1 MDVKRR
7 ERETKG
13 TREEDSLDGLEQR
26 ARETAKSLIS
36 CSKSL
41 RRRDSRLFCFLHA
54 LGWRSMVMFPLQM
67 LLVHWQML
75 PCPWREHLYI
85 NCTIFHSDTKT
96 LLIILIL
103 FIHMKRNNLDREKCI
118 GFSNRVYSN
127 ILTLC
132 ITVERKRPVDHQ
144 ARQLN
149 AQPR

>member
-1 MDVKRR
+1 MDVEGR
-7 ERETKG
+7 ERARGIKG
-13 TREEDSLDGLEQR
+13 TREEDTLTCLEQR

-41 RRRDSRLFCFLHA
+41 RRRDSRFFCFLHA
-54 LGWRSMVMFPLQM
+54 LGWRSMVMFLLQM
-67 LLVHWQML
+67 ML
-75 PCPWREHLYI
+75 PCPGESTCISIVQYFI
-85 NCTIFHSDTKT
+85 QTQKT

-103 FIHMKRNNLDREKCI
+103 FINMIRNKLDRENGI
-118 GFSNRVYSN
+118 EFSNRVYSN

-149 AQPR
+149 A